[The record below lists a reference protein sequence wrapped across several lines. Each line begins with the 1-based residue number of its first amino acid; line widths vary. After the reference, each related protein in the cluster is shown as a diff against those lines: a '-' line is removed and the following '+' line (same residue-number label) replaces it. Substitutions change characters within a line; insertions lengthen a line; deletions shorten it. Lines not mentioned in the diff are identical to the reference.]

1 MKLPKINDLDLSSK
15 KVLLRVNYD
24 VPLKKDSIWQ
34 VADGSRI
41 DESLPTIKFLLQE
54 KAKVILL
61 SHLGRP
67 DGKIDPNL
75 SLKPIVSYLSGKL
88 NKQIPLVDKFDKL
101 PDGDLL
107 MLENLRFWPQEE
119 ANDLVFAK
127 TLANLGD
134 FFVNDAFACA
144 HRHHASVVSL
154 PKFLPS
160 AIGFDFQ
167 KEMEVLV
174 KIKNEAQRPLVIIL
188 GGGKEEKLAK
198 LEKLSGWADN
208 VLIGGK
214 LPEFLD
220 VSVDEKKV
228 KIAILNSDKQDITL
242 ESIGLFESIIKQ
254 AKTIIWAGPMGVY
267 EKPGSNL
274 GTQRLANAIVESKAF
289 SLVGGGD
296 TEAALSQLNLIEKI
310 NYISSGGTAML
321 EFLADGSL
329 PAIEAILKREANG

>member
-41 DESLPTIKFLLQE
+41 DESLPTISFLLQ
-54 KAKVILL
+54 KTAQVILL

-67 DGKIDPNL
+67 NGKFNPDL
-75 SLKPIVSYLSGKL
+75 SLKPVADYLSTKIGKQVTLVKDFDGL
-88 NKQIPLVDKFDKL
+88 NK
-101 PDGDLL
+101 GDLV

-119 ANDLVFAK
+119 ANDQSFAQN
-127 TLANLGD
+127 LANFGD
-134 FFVNDAFACA
+134 VFINDAFACA

-188 GGGKEEKLAK
+188 GGGKKEKLAK
-198 LEKLSGWADN
+198 LEKLSDWADD

-214 LPEFLD
+214 LPEFLN

-228 KIAILNSDKQDITL
+228 KIAILNSDKQGITL
-242 ESIGLFESIIKQ
+242 ESIDLFESIIKQ

-267 EKPGSNL
+267 EKPESNL
-274 GTQRLANAIVESKAF
+274 GSRRLANAIIESKAF

-296 TEAALSQLNLIEKI
+296 TEAALSKLNLIEKI

-329 PAIEAILKREANG
+329 PAIEAILKMEANG

>member
-1 MKLPKINDLDLSSK
+1 MKLPKINDLNLSSK

-24 VPLKKDSIWQ
+24 VLLKKDSIWQ

-41 DESLPTIKFLLQE
+41 DESLPTINFLLE
-54 KAKVILL
+54 KATKVILL

-67 DGKIDPNL
+67 DGKVNPDL
-75 SLKPIVSYLSGKL
+75 SLKPIGDYLSAKLGKQILLADGFDNL
-88 NKQIPLVDKFDKL
+88 NKGSLV
-101 PDGDLL
+101 

-119 ANDLVFAK
+119 ANDQSFAQN
-127 TLANLGD
+127 LANFGD
-134 FFVNDAFACA
+134 VFINDAFACA
-144 HRHHASVVSL
+144 HRCHASVVGL

-174 KIKNEAQRPLVIIL
+174 RVKNEAQRPLVIIL
-188 GGGKEEKLAK
+188 GGGKKDKLAK
-198 LEKLSGWADN
+198 LEKLSDWADN

-214 LPEFLD
+214 LPEFLN

-254 AKTIIWAGPMGVY
+254 AKTIIWTGPMGIY
-267 EKPGSNL
+267 EKPESSL
-274 GTQRLANAIVESKAF
+274 ATQRLANAIVESKAF

-329 PAIEAILKREANG
+329 PAIEAILKREVNG